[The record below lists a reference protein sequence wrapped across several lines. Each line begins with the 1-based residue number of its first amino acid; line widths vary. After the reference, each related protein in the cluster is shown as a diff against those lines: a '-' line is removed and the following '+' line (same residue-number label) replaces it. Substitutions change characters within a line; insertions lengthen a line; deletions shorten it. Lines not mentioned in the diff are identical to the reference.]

1 MVGIASFFEPEEF
14 IGAIWHRLVAD
25 VGREQHYPDAS
36 VSLNDMRRRLEI
48 FFRGIG
54 GRAGVEIKAISAET
68 VDYRKKF
75 LGQIGHGSSEVTR
88 ARFDGDHLYLPETMD
103 LFDQKNMNEVAY
115 KWLTSWAATAEEE
128 SPKTATDPL
137 QTDIHFIRFA
147 VKMQAKVV
155 GRLPGMKA
163 AYDTLL
169 PSLMENRP
177 KQKLPP
183 IEATVETAIHA
194 LITGRDP
201 SDTDTEIWQA
211 ICHTDTDISGLKAPH
226 GYKTFFP
233 FILWGEVIPI
243 KTARPGSRGTQ
254 EATDSK
260 PADEQEQDQEA
271 TKKAKRKKSDQI
283 EKDNSLLL
291 HRFES
296 ILSWSEMMNI
306 NRSIDDDEE
315 ENAKKAI
322 NDQDE
327 IGLTNIAKK
336 AATKL
341 KFDLDL
347 APEDVVHEQIAA
359 KHVYP
364 EWDYRKNIY
373 HQDHCRVLAAIAPEM
388 EQGSQWQPDEGA
400 RQRIRAV
407 KRQFEALRPK
417 RETFLRQ
424 SDGNEIDMDALLRSH
439 CDRLA
444 DGQGSNRIYSN
455 TREAARDLS
464 VSVLIDISRSSESW
478 IEGRQVLEISREA
491 LMALAIGLSA
501 CGDDNALYSFSS
513 LKRDRVNV
521 ATIKGFDEALGPH
534 IFSRIGALKPGF
546 YTRLGAAIRH
556 VNKELTQTASTKRL
570 LLVLTDGK
578 PNDLD
583 HYEGRYGVEDTAM
596 AVREA
601 RRAGTSVFGITI
613 DKKAQSYFPYIF
625 GRNAYSIANKASDLT
640 RALPLMYRH
649 LVT

>member
-1 MVGIASFFEPEEF
+1 MVQLTSIFEPEEF

-25 VGREQHYPDAS
+25 VGREHHYPEAAITLDQ
-36 VSLNDMRRRLEI
+36 MRRRLEI
-48 FFRGIG
+48 FYRGIG
-54 GRAGVEIKAISAET
+54 GFAGVEIKSITAET
-68 VDYRKKF
+68 VDYRKTF
-75 LGQIGHGSSEVTR
+75 LGQIGHGSSAVTR
-88 ARFDGDHLYLPETMD
+88 ARFDGDHLYLPEVMD
-103 LFDQKNMNEVAY
+103 LFKQKEMNEAAY
-115 KWLTSWAATAEEE
+115 KWLASWAAIAGTESPITAE
-128 SPKTATDPL
+128 DPL
-137 QTDIHFIRFA
+137 QTDISFIRFA
-147 VKMQAKVV
+147 IKVQARLID
-155 GRLPGMKA
+155 RLPGMKA
-163 AYDTLL
+163 VYDTLL
-169 PSLMENRP
+169 PALLENRP

-183 IEATVETAIHA
+183 IEAELENA
-194 LITGRDP
+194 LLALMMGHKPPNLDN
-201 SDTDTEIWQA
+201 EIWRA
-211 ICHTDTDISGLKAPH
+211 LVNPELDISALKAPH

-233 FILWGEVIPI
+233 FVLWGEIIPAR
-243 KTARPGSRGTQ
+243 TARPGSRSTQ
-254 EATDSK
+254 EAGGSESK
-260 PADEQEQDQEA
+260 DDTQQEA

-315 ENAKKAI
+315 ENAKKAME
-322 NDQDE
+322 DQDE

-336 AATKL
+336 ASTKL

-347 APEDVVHEQIAA
+347 APEDVVHERLAS
-359 KHVYP
+359 KYVYP

-373 HQDHCRVLAAIAPEM
+373 HRDHCRVLAATAPQM
-388 EQGSQWQPDEGA
+388 EQDNDWQPDEDA
-400 RQRIRAV
+400 RRRIRAV
-407 KRQFEALRPK
+407 KRQFEALHPK

-424 SDGNEIDMDALLRSH
+424 TDGNEIDMDAMLRSH

-444 DGQGSNRIYSN
+444 DGQGSNRVFSN

-491 LMALAIGLSA
+491 LMSLAIGLTA

-521 ATIKGFDEALGPH
+521 STIKGFDEALGPH

-556 VNKELTQTASTKRL
+556 VNQELTKTASTQRL

-601 RRAGTSVFGITI
+601 RRTGTSVFGITI

-625 GRNAYSIANKASDLT
+625 GRNAYSIANQASDLT
-640 RALPLMYRH
+640 RALPLMYRQ
-649 LVT
+649 LVI